1 MRNTFIVFFV
11 CFFSILYS
19 QSDSQ
24 DILVELNDSIKK
36 YTYTDP
42 KKAIEFSLGVFDNQD
57 YTVPSQSLVNVYYNT
72 STALQ
77 NSNLPAQ
84 AIQYLNNAI
93 EIFLSIPASERKNKS
108 VNLPPWILV
117 DIGNIY
123 YLNKNNGKAIEYY
136 NTALKNFKLIE
147 NEEEKNYGICT
158 TYDNLALIASSNK
171 NYRKSDS
178 LYRLSYSIREK
189 SNKLED
195 IMYSRIALLSINL
208 LQDNLKEAFEDLS
221 AIETLYTNYKKTK
234 PSGIQ
239 TSNHTR
245 YYGYSFELF
254 SAYYK
259 KQNEIENAIKYKLL
273 ALDLLNNFKS
283 EIEVVKLSLAQL
295 YLNNFQNDK
304 AFEILSSSDI
314 SENYNLKKYELLAE
328 YYQSKKNLKQILR
341 VKDSIIKY
349 KTGITLRTENNLAK
363 LDTSLML
370 QQKQIEIQNKDKTNT
385 QIVTILIITI
395 ILIASALISLRLNYL
410 LQKKKLQFAEVEK
423 KATQKSLKTQQME
436 LVNKSSFIMQR
447 NKHLNSLLDIVNN
460 SQYKSEE
467 TNNLA
472 NRVNRVVSNVLKSEM
487 VYDQFQSQFKEVYPD
502 FFRQITTNHGK
513 LTSVDLQLCC
523 YIKLNQTS
531 KMIAR
536 ITGVSVRTVEG
547 QKYRLKKKLNV
558 PKDQDLKTY
567 ILSM

>member
-195 IMYSRIALLSINL
+195 IMYSRIVLLSINL

-283 EIEVVKLSLAQL
+283 EIEVAKLSLAQL

>member
-1 MRNTFIVFFV
+1 MRNIFIVFFV

-283 EIEVVKLSLAQL
+283 EIEVAKLSLAQL

>member
-1 MRNTFIVFFV
+1 MRNIFIVIFV

-195 IMYSRIALLSINL
+195 IMYSRIALLSTNL

-283 EIEVVKLSLAQL
+283 EIEVAKLSLAQL

-304 AFEILSSSDI
+304 ALEILSSSDI

-395 ILIASALISLRLNYL
+395 IFIASALISLRLNYL

>member
-283 EIEVVKLSLAQL
+283 EIEVAKLSLAQL

-536 ITGVSVRTVEG
+536 ITGASVRTVEG

>member
-1 MRNTFIVFFV
+1 MRNIFIVIFV

-19 QSDSQ
+19 QSESQ

-283 EIEVVKLSLAQL
+283 EIEVAKLSLAQL

>member
-1 MRNTFIVFFV
+1 MRNIFIVIFV

-195 IMYSRIALLSINL
+195 IMYSRIALLSTNL

-283 EIEVVKLSLAQL
+283 EIEVAKLSLAQL

-341 VKDSIIKY
+341 VKESIIKY
-349 KTGITLRTENNLAK
+349 KT
-363 LDTSLML
+363 
-370 QQKQIEIQNKDKTNT
+370 
-385 QIVTILIITI
+385 
-395 ILIASALISLRLNYL
+395 
-410 LQKKKLQFAEVEK
+410 
-423 KATQKSLKTQQME
+423 
-436 LVNKSSFIMQR
+436 
-447 NKHLNSLLDIVNN
+447 
-460 SQYKSEE
+460 
-467 TNNLA
+467 
-472 NRVNRVVSNVLKSEM
+472 
-487 VYDQFQSQFKEVYPD
+487 
-502 FFRQITTNHGK
+502 
-513 LTSVDLQLCC
+513 
-523 YIKLNQTS
+523 
-531 KMIAR
+531 
-536 ITGVSVRTVEG
+536 
-547 QKYRLKKKLNV
+547 
-558 PKDQDLKTY
+558 
-567 ILSM
+567 

>member
-1 MRNTFIVFFV
+1 MRNIFIVFFV

-283 EIEVVKLSLAQL
+283 EIEVAKLSLVQL

-395 ILIASALISLRLNYL
+395 IFIASALISLRLNYL

>member
-1 MRNTFIVFFV
+1 MRNIFIVIFV

-283 EIEVVKLSLAQL
+283 EIEVAKLSLAQL

-341 VKDSIIKY
+341 VKESIIKY

>member
-1 MRNTFIVFFV
+1 M
-11 CFFSILYS
+11 
-19 QSDSQ
+19 
-24 DILVELNDSIKK
+24 
-36 YTYTDP
+36 
-42 KKAIEFSLGVFDNQD
+42 
-57 YTVPSQSLVNVYYNT
+57 
-72 STALQ
+72 
-77 NSNLPAQ
+77 
-84 AIQYLNNAI
+84 
-93 EIFLSIPASERKNKS
+93 
-108 VNLPPWILV
+108 
-117 DIGNIY
+117 
-123 YLNKNNGKAIEYY
+123 
-136 NTALKNFKLIE
+136 
-147 NEEEKNYGICT
+147 
-158 TYDNLALIASSNK
+158 
-171 NYRKSDS
+171 
-178 LYRLSYSIREK
+178 
-189 SNKLED
+189 
-195 IMYSRIALLSINL
+195 
-208 LQDNLKEAFEDLS
+208 
-221 AIETLYTNYKKTK
+221 
-234 PSGIQ
+234 
-239 TSNHTR
+239 
-245 YYGYSFELF
+245 F

-283 EIEVVKLSLAQL
+283 EIEVAKLSLAQL

>member
-195 IMYSRIALLSINL
+195 IMYSRIVLLSINL

-283 EIEVVKLSLAQL
+283 EIEVAKLSLAQL

-410 LQKKKLQFAEVEK
+410 LQKKKLQFAEIEK

-502 FFRQITTNHGK
+502 FFRQITNNHGK

>member
-1 MRNTFIVFFV
+1 MRNIFIVFFV

-283 EIEVVKLSLAQL
+283 EIEVAKLSLAQL

-341 VKDSIIKY
+341 AKESIIKY

-395 ILIASALISLRLNYL
+395 IFIASALISLRLNYL

>member
-1 MRNTFIVFFV
+1 MRNIFIVFFV

-19 QSDSQ
+19 QSESQ

-283 EIEVVKLSLAQL
+283 EIEVAKLSLAQL

>member
-1 MRNTFIVFFV
+1 MRNIFIVIFV

-239 TSNHTR
+239 TSNHTK
-245 YYGYSFELF
+245 YYSYSFELF
-254 SAYYK
+254 
-259 KQNEIENAIKYKLL
+259 
-273 ALDLLNNFKS
+273 
-283 EIEVVKLSLAQL
+283 
-295 YLNNFQNDK
+295 
-304 AFEILSSSDI
+304 
-314 SENYNLKKYELLAE
+314 
-328 YYQSKKNLKQILR
+328 
-341 VKDSIIKY
+341 
-349 KTGITLRTENNLAK
+349 
-363 LDTSLML
+363 
-370 QQKQIEIQNKDKTNT
+370 
-385 QIVTILIITI
+385 
-395 ILIASALISLRLNYL
+395 
-410 LQKKKLQFAEVEK
+410 
-423 KATQKSLKTQQME
+423 
-436 LVNKSSFIMQR
+436 
-447 NKHLNSLLDIVNN
+447 
-460 SQYKSEE
+460 
-467 TNNLA
+467 
-472 NRVNRVVSNVLKSEM
+472 
-487 VYDQFQSQFKEVYPD
+487 
-502 FFRQITTNHGK
+502 
-513 LTSVDLQLCC
+513 
-523 YIKLNQTS
+523 
-531 KMIAR
+531 
-536 ITGVSVRTVEG
+536 
-547 QKYRLKKKLNV
+547 
-558 PKDQDLKTY
+558 
-567 ILSM
+567 

>member
-1 MRNTFIVFFV
+1 MRNIFIVFFV

-283 EIEVVKLSLAQL
+283 EIEVAKLSLVQL

-385 QIVTILIITI
+385 QKVTTLIITI

>member
-1 MRNTFIVFFV
+1 MRNIFIVFFV

-195 IMYSRIALLSINL
+195 IMYSRIALLSINI

-283 EIEVVKLSLAQL
+283 EIEVAKLSLAQL

-395 ILIASALISLRLNYL
+395 IFIASALISLRLNYL

-547 QKYRLKKKLNV
+547 QKYRLKKKLNI

>member
-1 MRNTFIVFFV
+1 MRNIFIVIFV

-283 EIEVVKLSLAQL
+283 EIEVAKLSLAQL

>member
-1 MRNTFIVFFV
+1 MRNIFIVFFV

-221 AIETLYTNYKKTK
+221 AIETLHTNYKKTK

-239 TSNHTR
+239 TSNHSR

-283 EIEVVKLSLAQL
+283 EIEVAKLSLAQL

>member
-1 MRNTFIVFFV
+1 MRNIFIVFFV

-283 EIEVVKLSLAQL
+283 EIEVAKLSLAQL

-547 QKYRLKKKLNV
+547 QKYRLKKKLNI

>member
-1 MRNTFIVFFV
+1 MRNIFIVFFV

-195 IMYSRIALLSINL
+195 IMYSRIALLSTNL

-283 EIEVVKLSLAQL
+283 EIEVAKLSLAQL

-395 ILIASALISLRLNYL
+395 IFIASALISLRLNYL

>member
-1 MRNTFIVFFV
+1 MRNIFIVFFV

-123 YLNKNNGKAIEYY
+123 YLNKNDGKAIEYY

-283 EIEVVKLSLAQL
+283 EIEVAKLSLAQL

-349 KTGITLRTENNLAK
+349 KTGITLRTKNNLAK

>member
-1 MRNTFIVFFV
+1 VRNIFIVIFV

-283 EIEVVKLSLAQL
+283 EIEVAKLSLAQL

-304 AFEILSSSDI
+304 ALEILSSSDI

>member
-1 MRNTFIVFFV
+1 MRNIFIVFFV

-221 AIETLYTNYKKTK
+221 AIETLHTNYKKTK

-239 TSNHTR
+239 TSNHSR

-283 EIEVVKLSLAQL
+283 EIEVAKLSLAQL

-395 ILIASALISLRLNYL
+395 IFIASALISLRLNYL

>member
-1 MRNTFIVFFV
+1 MRNIFIVFFV

-283 EIEVVKLSLAQL
+283 EIEVAKLSLAQL

-395 ILIASALISLRLNYL
+395 IFIASALISLRLNYL

-547 QKYRLKKKLNV
+547 QKYRLKKKLNI

>member
-1 MRNTFIVFFV
+1 MRNIFIVFFV

-239 TSNHTR
+239 TSNHSR

-283 EIEVVKLSLAQL
+283 EIEVAKLSLAQL

-395 ILIASALISLRLNYL
+395 IFIASALISLRLNYL

>member
-1 MRNTFIVFFV
+1 MRNIFIVIFV

-195 IMYSRIALLSINL
+195 IMYSRIALLSTNL

-283 EIEVVKLSLAQL
+283 EIEVAKLSLAQL

-395 ILIASALISLRLNYL
+395 IFIASALISLRLNYL

>member
-1 MRNTFIVFFV
+1 MRNIFIVIFV

-283 EIEVVKLSLAQL
+283 EIEVAKLSLAQL

-304 AFEILSSSDI
+304 ALEILSSSDI

>member
-1 MRNTFIVFFV
+1 MRNIFIVIFV

-283 EIEVVKLSLAQL
+283 EIEVAKLSLAQL

-395 ILIASALISLRLNYL
+395 IFIASALISLRLNYL

>member
-1 MRNTFIVFFV
+1 MRNIFIVFFV

-24 DILVELNDSIKK
+24 NILVELNDSIKK

-283 EIEVVKLSLAQL
+283 EIEVAKLSLAQL

>member
-1 MRNTFIVFFV
+1 MRNIFIVFFV

-283 EIEVVKLSLAQL
+283 EIEVAKLSLAQL

-328 YYQSKKNLKQILR
+328 YYQLKKNLKQILR

-395 ILIASALISLRLNYL
+395 IFIASALISLRLNYL

>member
-1 MRNTFIVFFV
+1 MRNIFIVIFV

-283 EIEVVKLSLAQL
+283 EIEVAKLSLAQL

-304 AFEILSSSDI
+304 ALEILSSSDI

-395 ILIASALISLRLNYL
+395 IFIASALISLRLNYL

>member
-1 MRNTFIVFFV
+1 MRNIFIVIFV

-221 AIETLYTNYKKTK
+221 AIETLHTNYKKTK

-239 TSNHTR
+239 TSNHSR

-283 EIEVVKLSLAQL
+283 EIEVAKLSLAQL

-395 ILIASALISLRLNYL
+395 IFIASALISLRLNYL

>member
-1 MRNTFIVFFV
+1 MRNIFIVFFV

-93 EIFLSIPASERKNKS
+93 EIFLSIPTSERKNKS

-283 EIEVVKLSLAQL
+283 EIEVAKLSLAQL

>member
-1 MRNTFIVFFV
+1 MRNIFIVIFV

-283 EIEVVKLSLAQL
+283 EIEVAKLSLAQL

-328 YYQSKKNLKQILR
+328 YYQLKKNLKQILR

-395 ILIASALISLRLNYL
+395 IFIASALISLRLNYL

>member
-1 MRNTFIVFFV
+1 MRNIFIVFFV

-195 IMYSRIALLSINL
+195 IMYSRIALLSINI

-283 EIEVVKLSLAQL
+283 EIEVAKLSLAQL

>member
-1 MRNTFIVFFV
+1 MRNIFIVFFV

-42 KKAIEFSLGVFDNQD
+42 KKAIEFSLGGFDNQD

-221 AIETLYTNYKKTK
+221 AIETLHTNYKKTK

-239 TSNHTR
+239 TSNHSR

-283 EIEVVKLSLAQL
+283 EIEVAKLSLAQL

-395 ILIASALISLRLNYL
+395 IFIASALISLRLNYL

>member
-1 MRNTFIVFFV
+1 MRNIFIVFFV

-283 EIEVVKLSLAQL
+283 EIEVAKLSLAQL

-395 ILIASALISLRLNYL
+395 IFIASALISLRLNYL

>member
-1 MRNTFIVFFV
+1 VRNIFIVFFV

-283 EIEVVKLSLAQL
+283 EIEVAKLSLAQL

>member
-1 MRNTFIVFFV
+1 MRNIFIVIFV

-19 QSDSQ
+19 QSESQ

-283 EIEVVKLSLAQL
+283 EIEVAKLSLAQL

-395 ILIASALISLRLNYL
+395 IFIASALISLRLNYL